1 MFNKREIEMHF
12 DIVIGDNAIINGDM
26 SSEGSI
32 RIDGQI
38 NGNVSSKG
46 NVIVSDSAAI
56 TGNIDCLNT
65 EIYGSC
71 KGNVYVT
78 GKVNLHENAVLI
90 GDVMAKAFST
100 KEGAHFS
107 GQCHVN
113 DSESN
118 TNTSSK
124 LINLNTKDSANA
136 PTNEDE
142 KSDPPHKKVK

>member
-1 MFNKREIEMHF
+1 MFTKREIEMHF
-12 DIVIGDNAIINGDM
+12 DIIIGENATINGDM
-26 SSEGSI
+26 KSEGSI

-46 NVIVSDSAAI
+46 NVIVSDSANI
-56 TGNIDCLNT
+56 NGDIDCLNT

-71 KGNVYVT
+71 KGNVSVK
-78 GKVNLHENAVLI
+78 GKINLHENAVLI

-113 DSESN
+113 ESESSN
-118 TNTSSK
+118 LIPLSSK
-124 LINLNTKDSANA
+124 EKDL
-136 PTNEDE
+136 TNDHFEQE
-142 KSDPPHKKVK
+142 AHNVTQKKVK